1 MSTAILRLFSDCSGN
16 LRVVNVQ
23 RSPELQ
29 VLETQLTME
38 QLHDVAGLATRPLR
52 VMFTYDPAD
61 PFAVTMTAHG
71 VPAPVRWT
79 FSRELLTEGVYE
91 PTGDGDVHVWPC
103 LSPCGEAVV
112 IVELCSPAGGT
123 LLQFPTRSVQEFVTS
138 AELAVPRGREQVDVD
153 AWLEQLLAG

>member
-1 MSTAILRLFSDCSGN
+1 MDSKLTTTSTMAVQIDT
-16 LRVVNVQ
+16 VNA
-23 RSPELQ
+23 EEDHTL
-29 VLETQLTME
+29 
-38 QLHDVAGLATRPLR
+38 VAEF
-52 VMFTYDPAD
+52 VYDPDDAC
-61 PFAVTMTAHG
+61 AVTMVLQTQSG
-71 VPAPVRWT
+71 PVHWT
-79 FSRELLTEGVYE
+79 FARELLADGQYE

-138 AELAVPRGREQVDVD
+138 AEQSVPRGRENVDVD